1 MLHQYIRVTSLS
13 LPLLGLCA
21 VLASCDDGYR
31 GCYGCGNITPTEF
44 SNGVVSADFN
54 GDGFADVVALSTV
67 QPPVSPTASNIKA
80 YLSTA
85 AGVFAAPVATP
96 DGFNPLYIASAD
108 LNGDGLMDV
117 VTASV
122 ADGALDV
129 FFNNKT
135 SPGSFNPA
143 LILNSP
149 GASQLAIA
157 DMNGD
162 GVPDL
167 VSADFNVSLFVQ
179 TSPGTFA
186 APIGLY
192 PGGANWVALGDLNGD
207 GAADV
212 ALTDSVGVKVLM
224 HSGAASAS
232 STTFAAPVSVFTQ
245 TLNAN
250 VVGGNV
256 IAIGDVDGD
265 GLNDLV
271 ITDPGPTGGMSTTVN
286 VLIQNPAAHGT
297 FLTPVGYAIATQ
309 DRPQSIQLRDLQG
322 TGKLDIVIG
331 GQNFVTVLLHDPAN
345 PGKFLPANIYP
356 AAGAN
361 EIAIADINGDG
372 KLDIVV
378 SNGVTFPM
386 QGGVATTH
394 PGVLLQSTT
403 TPGTFGALQ
412 DLP

>member
-1 MLHQYIRVTSLS
+1 MLYKLFHVNSFRV
-13 LPLLGLCA
+13 PLIVACA
-21 VLASCDDGYR
+21 VLASCNDDDR
-31 GCYGCGNITPTEF
+31 HGCYGCGNITPTEF

-67 QPPVSPTASNIKA
+67 QPSVSSAPSNIKA

-96 DGFNPLYIASAD
+96 DGFNPLYLASAD

-117 VTASV
+117 VTASFD
-122 ADGALDV
+122 DGALGV

-143 LILNSP
+143 LVLNSP
-149 GASQLAIA
+149 GASQVAIA

-162 GVPDL
+162 GLPDL

-192 PGGANWVALGDLNGD
+192 AGGANWVALGDLNGD

-212 ALTDSVGVKVLM
+212 ALADNVGVKVLM
-224 HSGAASAS
+224 HTGAASS
-232 STTFAAPVSVFTQ
+232 MTFAAPVSVFTQ
-245 TLNAN
+245 SPNAN
-250 VVGGNV
+250 VAGGNIV
-256 IAIGDVDGD
+256 AIGDVDGD
-265 GLNDLV
+265 GLNDLL
-271 ITDPGPTGGMSTTVN
+271 ITDPGPTGGMGTAVY

-297 FLTPVGYAIATQ
+297 FLTAVGYAIATQ
-309 DRPQSIQLRDLQG
+309 DRPQSILLRDLQG

-331 GQNFVTVLLHDPAN
+331 GQKFVTVLLHDPAN

-394 PGVLLQSTT
+394 PGVLLQSAA
-403 TPGTFGALQ
+403 TPGTFAALQ

>member
-1 MLHQYIRVTSLS
+1 MLHKLIRVIP
-13 LPLLGLCA
+13 LPLPLIALCA
-21 VLASCDDGYR
+21 ALASCDGYHH
-31 GCYGCGNITPTEF
+31 GCYGCGNFTPTEF

-67 QPPVSPTASNIKA
+67 QPPATPNPSNIQA

-85 AGVFAAPVATP
+85 AGAFAAPVATA

-117 VTASV
+117 VTASFD
-122 ADGALDV
+122 DGALDV

-143 LILNSP
+143 VVLNSP
-149 GASQLAIA
+149 GASQVAIA

-162 GVPDL
+162 GLPDL

-186 APIGLY
+186 APVSLY
-192 PGGANWVALGDLNGD
+192 AGGANWVALGDLNGD
-207 GAADV
+207 GATDV
-212 ALTDSVGVKVLM
+212 ALTDNVGVKVLM
-224 HSGAASAS
+224 HTGAAS
-232 STTFAAPVSVFTQ
+232 STTFAAPLPVFTQ

-271 ITDPGPTGGMSTTVN
+271 ITDQVLPVECPRSVQI
-286 VLIQNPAAHGT
+286 LIQ
-297 FLTPVGYAIATQ
+297 TPPVTARSSRLSVTQSRPRTGRSPSCCAIC
-309 DRPQSIQLRDLQG
+309 RG

-345 PGKFLPANIYP
+345 PGKFRRRTSIRQRAPTESQSPISTAMAN
-356 AAGAN
+356 
-361 EIAIADINGDG
+361 
-372 KLDIVV
+372 
-378 SNGVTFPM
+378 
-386 QGGVATTH
+386 
-394 PGVLLQSTT
+394 STSW
-403 TPGTFGALQ
+403 
-412 DLP
+412 